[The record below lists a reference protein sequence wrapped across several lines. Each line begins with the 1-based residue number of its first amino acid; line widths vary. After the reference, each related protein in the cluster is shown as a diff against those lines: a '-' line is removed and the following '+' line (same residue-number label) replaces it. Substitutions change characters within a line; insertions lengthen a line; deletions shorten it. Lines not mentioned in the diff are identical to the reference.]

1 LELENTR
8 DPDQRLWLLSRI
20 RESEQEYLHLME
32 QERERVERE
41 NANMEAALAKIREI
55 QSKK

>member
-1 LELENTR
+1 MELENTR

-32 QERERVERE
+32 QERERLERE

>member
-32 QERERVERE
+32 QERERLERE

>member
-1 LELENTR
+1 
-8 DPDQRLWLLSRI
+8 
-20 RESEQEYLHLME
+20 ME
-32 QERERVERE
+32 QERERLERE

>member
-1 LELENTR
+1 MGVEVGLS
-8 DPDQRLWLLSRI
+8 PDQRLWLLSRI

-32 QERERVERE
+32 QERERLERE

>member
-1 LELENTR
+1 LELENNR

-32 QERERVERE
+32 QERERLERE

>member
-1 LELENTR
+1 
-8 DPDQRLWLLSRI
+8 
-20 RESEQEYLHLME
+20 ME
-32 QERERVERE
+32 QERERLEHE

>member
-1 LELENTR
+1 
-8 DPDQRLWLLSRI
+8 
-20 RESEQEYLHLME
+20 ME

-55 QSKK
+55 QSKNK

>member
-1 LELENTR
+1 
-8 DPDQRLWLLSRI
+8 
-20 RESEQEYLHLME
+20 ME
-32 QERERVERE
+32 QERERLQRE

>member
-1 LELENTR
+1 
-8 DPDQRLWLLSRI
+8 
-20 RESEQEYLHLME
+20 ME